1 MNMKNAFCKVGLHW
15 RMKIN
20 HCLFIDVVSGKEVF
34 SATCPC
40 GIEWMTDAPMGFP
53 FFKVKIDE
61 KE

>member
-1 MNMKNAFCKVGLHW
+1 MKLLFCKLGLHW
-15 RMKIN
+15 RMKIIER
-20 HCLFIDVVSGKEVF
+20 LFIDVVSGKEVF
-34 SATCPC
+34 KAVCPC